1 MNDQKPTFK
10 QAMEATMI
18 WCKSWENDEIS
29 DEVISDRIGELIKTV
44 DGARGFFVVSLSIDC
59 PLMDRFPDALI
70 FKLRSSGELIVD
82 LTVKNL
88 AMSSAMVIKHRE
100 NNEISDEVIS
110 DRIGELI
117 KTVEGARGFFVV
129 SLSIDCPL
137 MDRFPD
143 ALIYQLR
150 SSGEIVV
157 DLTVKNL
164 AMSSAM
170 IITHRKNKD
179 PQEVQS
185 EKIKTRCIELLK
197 LLDSN
202 QVKKRLD
209 VLLEATKGNGTDLK
223 FIKQWGY
230 NDEQIKAISESI
242 YQVAT

>member
-10 QAMEATMI
+10 EEMEATII
-18 WCKSWENDEIS
+18 WCKSWEND
-29 DEVISDRIGELIKTV
+29 
-44 DGARGFFVVSLSIDC
+44 
-59 PLMDRFPDALI
+59 
-70 FKLRSSGELIVD
+70 
-82 LTVKNL
+82 
-88 AMSSAMVIKHRE
+88 
-100 NNEISDEVIS
+100 EISDEVIS

-143 ALIYQLR
+143 ALIFQLR

-170 IITHRKNKD
+170 VITHRENND
-179 PQEVQS
+179 IQELQS
-185 EKIKTRCIELLK
+185 ERIKMRCIELLK

-209 VLLEATKGNGTDLK
+209 VLLEATKGNGKDFK
-223 FIKQWGY
+223 FLNRWSY
-230 NDEQIKAISESI
+230 TTEQIKAISESI
-242 YQVAT
+242 YEVAS

>member
-10 QAMEATMI
+10 QAMDATML
-18 WCKSWENDEIS
+18 WCKSWEND
-29 DEVISDRIGELIKTV
+29 
-44 DGARGFFVVSLSIDC
+44 
-59 PLMDRFPDALI
+59 
-70 FKLRSSGELIVD
+70 
-82 LTVKNL
+82 
-88 AMSSAMVIKHRE
+88 
-100 NNEISDEVIS
+100 EISDEVIS

-143 ALIYQLR
+143 ALIFQLR
-150 SSGEIVV
+150 TSEEIVV

-170 IITHRKNKD
+170 MLTHRKNND
-179 PQEVQS
+179 PQEMQS
-185 EKIKTRCIELLK
+185 ERIKARCIELLK

-209 VLLEATKGNGTDLK
+209 VLLEATKGNGKDLK
-223 FIKQWGY
+223 FLNRWGY
-230 NDEQIKAISESI
+230 NDEQINAISESI
-242 YQVAT
+242 YEVAT

>member
-1 MNDQKPTFK
+1 MNKKKPTFK
-10 QAMEATMI
+10 EAMQASML
-18 WCKSWENDEIS
+18 WCKSWEND
-29 DEVISDRIGELIKTV
+29 
-44 DGARGFFVVSLSIDC
+44 
-59 PLMDRFPDALI
+59 
-70 FKLRSSGELIVD
+70 
-82 LTVKNL
+82 
-88 AMSSAMVIKHRE
+88 
-100 NNEISDEVIS
+100 EISDEVIS

-143 ALIYQLR
+143 ALIFQLR

-170 IITHRKNKD
+170 IIAHRNNKD
-179 PQEVQS
+179 PHEIQS
-185 EKIKTRCIELLK
+185 KRIKTRCIELLK

-209 VLLEATKGNGTDLK
+209 VLLEATKGSGTDLK
-223 FIKQWGY
+223 FLNKWGY
-230 NDEQIKAISESI
+230 NDEQIKAISKSI
-242 YQVAT
+242 YEVAT

>member
-1 MNDQKPTFK
+1 MNEQKPTFK
-10 QAMEATMI
+10 EAMQASML
-18 WCKSWENDEIS
+18 WCKSWEND
-29 DEVISDRIGELIKTV
+29 
-44 DGARGFFVVSLSIDC
+44 
-59 PLMDRFPDALI
+59 
-70 FKLRSSGELIVD
+70 
-82 LTVKNL
+82 
-88 AMSSAMVIKHRE
+88 
-100 NNEISDEVIS
+100 EISDEVIS

-143 ALIYQLR
+143 PLIFQLR
-150 SSGEIVV
+150 SSGEVVV

-179 PQEVQS
+179 PQEIQS
-185 EKIKTRCIELLK
+185 ERIKIRCIELLK
-197 LLDSN
+197 LLDST

-223 FIKQWGY
+223 FINKWGY
-230 NDEQIKAISESI
+230 NDKQINAISESI
-242 YQVAT
+242 YEIAT

>member
-10 QAMEATMI
+10 EAMEATMI
-18 WCKSWENDEIS
+18 WCKSWEND
-29 DEVISDRIGELIKTV
+29 
-44 DGARGFFVVSLSIDC
+44 
-59 PLMDRFPDALI
+59 
-70 FKLRSSGELIVD
+70 
-82 LTVKNL
+82 
-88 AMSSAMVIKHRE
+88 
-100 NNEISDEVIS
+100 EISDEVIS

-143 ALIYQLR
+143 ALIFQLR
-150 SSGEIVV
+150 SSGDIVI

-170 IITHRKNKD
+170 VITHHKNHD
-179 PQEVQS
+179 SQEIQS
-185 EKIKTRCIELLK
+185 ERIKIRCIELLK

-202 QVKKRLD
+202 AVKKRLD

-223 FIKQWGY
+223 FLDRWGY
-230 NDEQIKAISESI
+230 NDEQFTAISESI
-242 YQVAT
+242 YKVAT

>member
-1 MNDQKPTFK
+1 MNEKKPTFK
-10 QAMEATMI
+10 EAMQASML

-70 FKLRSSGELIVD
+70 F
-82 LTVKNL
+82 
-88 AMSSAMVIKHRE
+88 
-100 NNEISDEVIS
+100 
-110 DRIGELI
+110 
-117 KTVEGARGFFVV
+117 
-129 SLSIDCPL
+129 
-137 MDRFPD
+137 
-143 ALIYQLR
+143 QLR

-170 IITHRKNKD
+170 IITHRNNKD
-179 PQEVQS
+179 PQEIQS
-185 EKIKTRCIELLK
+185 ERIKIRCIELLK

-209 VLLEATKGNGTDLK
+209 ILLEATKGKGTDLK
-223 FIKQWGY
+223 FLNKWGY
-230 NDEQIKAISESI
+230 NDQQINAISESV
-242 YQVAT
+242 YEVAT

>member
-10 QAMEATMI
+10 EAMEATMI
-18 WCKSWENDEIS
+18 WCKSWEND
-29 DEVISDRIGELIKTV
+29 
-44 DGARGFFVVSLSIDC
+44 
-59 PLMDRFPDALI
+59 
-70 FKLRSSGELIVD
+70 
-82 LTVKNL
+82 
-88 AMSSAMVIKHRE
+88 
-100 NNEISDEVIS
+100 EISDEVIS

-143 ALIYQLR
+143 ALIFQLR
-150 SSGEIVV
+150 SSGDIVI

-170 IITHRKNKD
+170 VITHHKNND
-179 PQEVQS
+179 SQEIQS
-185 EKIKTRCIELLK
+185 ERIKIRCIELLK

-202 QVKKRLD
+202 AVKKRLD

-223 FIKQWGY
+223 FLDRWGY
-230 NDEQIKAISESI
+230 NDEQITAISESI
-242 YQVAT
+242 YKVAT

>member
-10 QAMEATMI
+10 EAMEATMI
-18 WCKSWENDEIS
+18 WCKSWEND
-29 DEVISDRIGELIKTV
+29 
-44 DGARGFFVVSLSIDC
+44 
-59 PLMDRFPDALI
+59 
-70 FKLRSSGELIVD
+70 
-82 LTVKNL
+82 
-88 AMSSAMVIKHRE
+88 
-100 NNEISDEVIS
+100 EISDEVIS

-143 ALIYQLR
+143 ALIFQLR
-150 SSGEIVV
+150 SSGDIVV

-170 IITHRKNKD
+170 VITHHKNNNS
-179 PQEVQS
+179 QEIQS
-185 EKIKTRCIELLK
+185 ERIKIRCIELLK

-202 QVKKRLD
+202 AVKKRLD

-223 FIKQWGY
+223 FLDRWGY
-230 NDEQIKAISESI
+230 NDEQITAISESI
-242 YQVAT
+242 YKVAT

>member
-1 MNDQKPTFK
+1 MNDHKPTFK

-18 WCKSWENDEIS
+18 WCQNWENE
-29 DEVISDRIGELIKTV
+29 
-44 DGARGFFVVSLSIDC
+44 
-59 PLMDRFPDALI
+59 
-70 FKLRSSGELIVD
+70 
-82 LTVKNL
+82 
-88 AMSSAMVIKHRE
+88 
-100 NNEISDEVIS
+100 EISDEVIS

-143 ALIYQLR
+143 PLIFQLR

-179 PQEVQS
+179 PQEIQS
-185 EKIKTRCIELLK
+185 ERVKIRCIELLK
-197 LLDSN
+197 LLDST

-223 FIKQWGY
+223 FLNRWGY
-230 NDEQIKAISESI
+230 SQEQIDAISKILFNIASI
-242 YQVAT
+242 CSSL

>member
-10 QAMEATMI
+10 QAIDATMI
-18 WCKSWENDEIS
+18 WCKSWENEEIS
-29 DEVISDRIGELIKTV
+29 DEVI
-44 DGARGFFVVSLSIDC
+44 A
-59 PLMDRFPDALI
+59 
-70 FKLRSSGELIVD
+70 
-82 LTVKNL
+82 
-88 AMSSAMVIKHRE
+88 
-100 NNEISDEVIS
+100 

-179 PQEVQS
+179 PQEIQS
-185 EKIKTRCIELLK
+185 KRIKIRCIELLK
-197 LLDSN
+197 LLDSTK
-202 QVKKRLD
+202 VKKRLD

-223 FIKQWGY
+223 FLKKWGY
-230 NDEQIKAISESI
+230 NDEQINAISESI
-242 YQVAT
+242 YEVAT